1 MKSALRMVA
10 AAVLALTTLAAADA
24 PVVRVYDHLLDP
36 AIHPDYS
43 RRHVQPPTWE
53 TFGNRTRFVTLRGF
67 GIEDNRIVGYEQEL
81 DAYTVTHRLGDVVWP
96 AYPILFTENLGDL
109 ADAIKQRDLF
119 LFDIWG
125 YVPGSGP
132 GGYWQQYHPPAGGF
146 EMLESKLGERW
157 LGMDVGEQDG
167 RYVGGYASQMYPI
180 TGDRVAQYLNFQRH
194 FQAMTDELGNKV
206 STLVSLN
213 FGHYFLKEGE
223 YTLIGAE
230 TAQGLPNGQ
239 VYYAFI
245 RGAGKQ
251 YGVPWFGNASVWNRW
266 GYKNYAAEGN
276 DHGATKGTS
285 LSLLKRLLYSHILY
299 NCVFVGYESGWLI
312 GDELTP
318 IGRMQQAAVEWTETY
333 GQPGTMLTPVAVMTD
348 FFSGWSF
355 PRHLYT
361 DNVLRVWGNLP
372 YEPGDYLTDNV
383 LDLFYPGYQD
393 SSFFHDETGFIV
405 PTPYGDNAD
414 CLLSDAPGWVL
425 AQYPILIVADELQGG
440 AELRDKLNAYVEQGG
455 HLVITAGSLTGF
467 PEGLGGINV
476 VGLPER
482 VHGAVV
488 TGDFGEIEE
497 TDAFDLHRLECPNA
511 TILQTCLSVSTGEAI
526 PAAVHTAL
534 GNGRLTVLASPFGI
548 GAFPREDVIH
558 NDIDKA
564 YASPYPMLP
573 HVRAILSELAR
584 EQTLFESPEGLSLI
598 TCRRAPGEYTLGL
611 CNNSLASKPFTIVS
625 RCGSIESVE
634 ELPLDQSEKGAAGYL
649 PTGLD
654 GRDVGVGTDTT
665 IAGGDVRVFRVKVR
679 EENVEQ
685 IPASVPPPRPAG
697 RILPL
702 RNCTS
707 IKDAVLT
714 RPTFFQHFDAVAVD
728 WRYVYERDTETLARE
743 SGWIGRQGLHVYVDL
758 TSGINLYPDIRLVN
772 NDPDAFAAS
781 METVQ
786 NVLDKMS
793 ALGAKNLIL
802 SLHRQPE
809 NNFTVE
815 QTEQS
820 FDETLRTLCADA
832 QSRGITVYLR
842 QSPKA
847 GSRLEGVLDR
857 IDRVGA
863 PNLRWAAST
872 ALLLHQKAN
881 PGDIAAL
888 FQDRPGLW
896 LASAPAYDIAGT
908 IWTMNAQ
915 LADNVDLDTLSQ
927 LLGSAPSAPVML
939 DGVYSDWD
947 AEYHDVRFANTA
959 TADKRDH

>member
-1 MKSALRMVA
+1 MKFVSRMVA
-10 AAVLALTTLAAADA
+10 AIVFALTSWAAADA

-53 TFGNRTRFVTLRGF
+53 TFGNRTRFVSLRGF
-67 GIEDNRIVGYEQEL
+67 GVEDNRIVGYEQEL
-81 DAYTVTHRLGDVVWP
+81 DTYTVTHRLGDVVWP
-96 AYPILFTENLGDL
+96 AYPILFAENLGDL
-109 ADAIKQRDLF
+109 ADEIKQRDLF

-132 GGYWQQYHPPAGGF
+132 GGYWKQYHPPAGVF
-146 EMLESKLGERW
+146 DMLESKLGERW

-194 FQAMTDELGNKV
+194 FQAMTDELGNKM

-318 IGRMQQAAVEWTETY
+318 IGRMQQAAVEWTETH

-425 AQYPILIVADELQGG
+425 AQYPLLIVADELRDG

-455 HLVITAGSLTGF
+455 HLVITAGSLVNF
-467 PEGLGGINV
+467 PDGIGGIAVAGAPVRVDGGV
-476 VGLPER
+476 VEGPDGQTVEELP
-482 VHGAVV
+482 
-488 TGDFGEIEE
+488 
-497 TDAFDLHRLECPNA
+497 FDLYPLDCPDA
-511 TILQTCLSVSTGEAI
+511 TVVQTCRAASGEAM
-526 PAAVHTAL
+526 PAAVETRL
-534 GNGRLTVLASPFGI
+534 GKGRITVFASPFGLAASPLD
-548 GAFPREDVIH
+548 GVIH

-564 YASPYPMLP
+564 YATPYPMLR
-573 HVRAILSELAR
+573 HVRALLGELA
-584 EQTLFESPEGLSLI
+584 QQQCLFETPEGLSLI
-598 TCRRAPGEYTLGL
+598 VCRRAPGEYTLGL
-611 CNNSLASKPFTIVS
+611 CNNSLASRPFTIVS

-634 ELPLDQSEKGAAGYL
+634 ELPLDQSEKGAPGYL

-654 GRDVGVGTDTT
+654 GTDVGVGTDTV

-679 EENVEQ
+679 EENIEQ
-685 IPASVPPPRPAG
+685 IPATAPPPRPEG

-702 RNCTS
+702 RDDRS
-707 IKDAVLT
+707 IQDAVLT

-728 WRYVYERDTETLARE
+728 WRYVYERDTEALARE
-743 SGWIGRQGLHVYVDL
+743 AGWIDRQGLHVYVDL
-758 TSGINLYPDIRLVN
+758 TSGINLYPDIRLIN
-772 NDPDAFAAS
+772 NDPDVFAAS
-781 METVQ
+781 MEIVQ

-857 IDRVGA
+857 IERVGA

-872 ALLLHQKAN
+872 ALLLHQRAN
-881 PGDIAAL
+881 PREVAAL
-888 FQDRPGLW
+888 FKDRPGLW

-908 IWTMNAQ
+908 PWTMNAP
-915 LADNVDLDTLSQ
+915 LAENADADALAQ
-927 LLGSAPSAPVML
+927 LLAAAPSVPIML
-939 DGVYSDWD
+939 DGVYTNWD
-947 AEYHDVRFANTA
+947 AEYLDARCVAEP
-959 TADKRDH
+959 

>member
-1 MKSALRMVA
+1 MVA
-10 AAVLALTTLAAADA
+10 ATLLALTTWAAADA
-24 PVVRVYDHLLDP
+24 PIVRVYDHLLDP
-36 AIHPDYS
+36 SIHPDYS

-53 TFGNRTRFVTLRGF
+53 TFGNRMRFVTLRGF
-67 GIEDNRIVGYEQEL
+67 GTEDNRIVGYEQEL
-81 DAYTVTHRLGDVVWP
+81 DTYTVTHRLGDVVWP
-96 AYPILFTENLGDL
+96 AYPILFTENLGEL
-109 ADAIKQRDLF
+109 ADEIMQRDLF

-132 GGYWQQYHPPAGGF
+132 GGYWQQFHPPAGVF
-146 EMLESKLGERW
+146 DMLESKLGDHW

-180 TGDRVAQYLNFQRH
+180 TGDRIAQYLNFQRH
-194 FQAMTDELGNKV
+194 FQAMTDELGNKM

-239 VYYAFI
+239 VYYSFI

-299 NCVFVGYESGWLI
+299 NCVFVGYESGWLL

-318 IGRMQQAAVEWTETY
+318 IGRMQQAAVEWTETH

-361 DNVLRVWGNLP
+361 NNVLRVWGNLP

-405 PTPYGDNAD
+405 PTPYGDSVD

-425 AQYPILIVADELQGG
+425 AQYPLLIVADELQGSV
-440 AELRDKLNAYVEQGG
+440 ELRDKLVAYVEHGG
-455 HLVITAGSLTGF
+455 HLVITAGSLASFSG
-467 PEGLGGINV
+467 GLGGIAVAGAPVRVDRGVVEGQNV
-476 VGLPER
+476 ETVEDLP
-482 VHGAVV
+482 
-488 TGDFGEIEE
+488 
-497 TDAFDLHRLECPNA
+497 FDLYPLHCPES
-511 TILQTCLSVSTGEAI
+511 TVVQTCRAASGEAI
-526 PAAVHTAL
+526 PAAVETRL
-534 GNGRLTVLASPFGI
+534 GKGRITVFASLFGLAADPLDG
-548 GAFPREDVIH
+548 VIH
-558 NDIDKA
+558 NDIDKP
-564 YASPYPMLP
+564 YASPYPMLR
-573 HVRAILSELAR
+573 HVRALLGDLAR
-584 EQTLFESPEGLSLI
+584 QQCLFETPDGLSLVV
-598 TCRRAPGEYTLGL
+598 CRRAPGEYTLGL
-611 CNNSLASKPFTIVS
+611 CNNSLASKPFAFVS
-625 RCGSIESVE
+625 RCGAIESVE
-634 ELPLDQSEKGAAGYL
+634 ELSLDQSEKGAPGYL
-649 PTGLD
+649 PTDLD
-654 GRDVGVGTDTT
+654 GTDVGVGTDTT
-665 IAGGDVRVFRVKVR
+665 IAGGDVRVFRVKVL
-679 EENVEQ
+679 EENVEE
-685 IPASVPPPRPAG
+685 IPATMPPPRPVG

-714 RPTFFQHFDAVAVD
+714 RPAFFQHFDAVAID
-728 WRYVYERDTETLARE
+728 WRYVYERDTDALARDA
-743 SGWIGRQGLHVYVDL
+743 GWIARQGLHMYVDL
-758 TSGINLYPDIRLVN
+758 TSGINLFPDIRLVN
-772 NDPDAFAAS
+772 NDPDAFVAS
-781 METVQ
+781 MAIVQ

-793 ALGAKNLIL
+793 ALGAKNLIV

-809 NNFTVE
+809 NNFTHE

-832 QSRGITVYLR
+832 QSREITVYLR

-847 GSRLEGVLDR
+847 GDQLKGVLDR

-881 PGDIAAL
+881 TAEVAAL
-888 FQDRPGLW
+888 VADKPGLW

-908 IWTMNAQ
+908 PWSMNAP
-915 LADNVDLDTLSQ
+915 LAESVAAKTLDQ
-927 LLGSAPSAPVML
+927 LLATAPSAPIML
-939 DGVYSDWD
+939 DGVYTNWD
-947 AEYHDVRFANTA
+947 SEYLDARRAAHE
-959 TADKRDH
+959 